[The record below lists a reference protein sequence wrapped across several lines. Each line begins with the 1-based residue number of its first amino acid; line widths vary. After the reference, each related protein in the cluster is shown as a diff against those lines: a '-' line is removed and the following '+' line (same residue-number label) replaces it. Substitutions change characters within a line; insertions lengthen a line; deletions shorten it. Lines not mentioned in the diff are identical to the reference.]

1 MRFLT
6 GFMNLIMAND
16 EYRIGQFLGIG
27 TFTLSIIISGLLL
40 FMVYK
45 ISGKQKLNWKFQLW
59 TTLVIISESSL
70 LIFFDRVFKFRIL

>member
-1 MRFLT
+1 
-6 GFMNLIMAND
+6 MNLIMAND